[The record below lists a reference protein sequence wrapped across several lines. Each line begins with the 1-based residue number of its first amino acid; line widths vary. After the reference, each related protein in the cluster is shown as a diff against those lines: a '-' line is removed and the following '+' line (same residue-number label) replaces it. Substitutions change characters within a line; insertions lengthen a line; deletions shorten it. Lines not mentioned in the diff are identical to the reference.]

1 MTLFWAIAFIV
12 LVIAEVLT
20 LQLISIWLAI
30 GALCALICSLFTT
43 SVLAQALIFTI
54 SSAALLI
61 ITFPLIR
68 KNSKAKKTATNS
80 ELNIG
85 ENATV
90 IEEINAENGTGR
102 VNLNGVD
109 WMAVS
114 DCIIPVGSTVM
125 VTEIDG
131 AKLKVILKHK
141 EKYIN
146 L

>member
-1 MTLFWAIAFIV
+1 MACNWCIMCIDKLSFYDKCFGSSINIYN
-12 LVIAEVLT
+12 
-20 LQLISIWLAI
+20 LIS
-30 GALCALICSLFTT
+30 CFTHYY
-43 SVLAQALIFTI
+43 
-54 SSAALLI
+54 
-61 ITFPLIR
+61 FPANT

-90 IEEINAENGTGR
+90 IEDINSENGTGR

-114 DCIIPVGSTVM
+114 DCIIPAGSTVV

-141 EKYIN
+141 EQHIN

>member
-1 MTLFWAIAFIV
+1 MTLFWAIVFIV

-30 GALCALICSLFTT
+30 GALCALISSLFTT

-90 IEEINAENGTGR
+90 IEEINSENGTGR

-114 DCIIPVGSTVM
+114 DCIIPAGSTVV

-141 EKYIN
+141 EQHIN